1 MNLGETIRRLRTEK
15 GMTQEKLAAT
25 LEVSHQTISKWET
38 NKAVPDLSNL
48 IKLGE
53 LFAISMD
60 TLLLGG
66 QGRAPEQALP
76 GPAACP
82 KSQERPG
89 GKQRTLGLVLLSLGG
104 MVWLLAILLG
114 IFLGGLILAIPFF
127 ACGAICLLFRENEG
141 LWCGWALFFL
151 ANVYLRFATGI
162 TWRLALWAFQFTASM
177 NFMRLAFAWA
187 ELLGF
192 LVLFAVTFFRF
203 WRRPLAATG
212 RNLGLL
218 LGGWAL
224 FILLHIPL
232 FPLDSLSFIGNFWYV
247 LGDWC
252 RLILL
257 NVLTITTA
265 RLLHS
270 RPRENAGGTS
280 PSARQSS

>member
-1 MNLGETIRRLRTEK
+1 MLNENLKAIRKSK
-15 GMTQEKLAAT
+15 GLSQEELAVKLN
-25 LEVSHQTISKWET
+25 VVRQTISKWET
-38 NKAVPDLSNL
+38 NKAVPDLANL

-104 MVWLLAILLG
+104 MVWLLAILSG

-127 ACGAICLLFRENEG
+127 VCGAICLCFRENRG

-247 LGDWC
+247 LGEWC